1 MNQDVFSH
9 SPAAPSRPTW
19 SASLP
24 WPRPRPAYVG
34 PPLLKTRCL
43 SCSPLPRGIQ
53 WESSAA
59 GSDLFLI
66 AAGNQRREYQE
77 QQTVFLAVPEENISA
92 RVETRK
98 LRLEVK
104 QLAGSPCFPQHVATI
119 PNQGPDVNDC
129 AWKNPGTRAK
139 ANVFPTQGAPSRQP
153 CSPGLEHL
161 SPHKG
166 KGKKLL
172 NRVFLPPDRV
182 SLKMSHSL
190 SSPTFPPP
198 SLPRSSTQSLNLGG
212 TAAQPAAQASLQGV
226 GPQVPQPGLEPWRS
240 ASFIHSPE
248 VLLWQLPCLRD
259 CAGRTG
265 VRTTIPTLIGL
276 ELSGGEEY

>member
-92 RVETRK
+92 RVECLTCGGKDCSSLCSFCDGKNQCPRTRK

-129 AWKNPGTRAK
+129 AWKNPGTR
-139 ANVFPTQGAPSRQP
+139 F
-153 CSPGLEHL
+153 
-161 SPHKG
+161 
-166 KGKKLL
+166 
-172 NRVFLPPDRV
+172 F
-182 SLKMSHSL
+182 
-190 SSPTFPPP
+190 
-198 SLPRSSTQSLNLGG
+198 
-212 TAAQPAAQASLQGV
+212 
-226 GPQVPQPGLEPWRS
+226 
-240 ASFIHSPE
+240 
-248 VLLWQLPCLRD
+248 
-259 CAGRTG
+259 
-265 VRTTIPTLIGL
+265 
-276 ELSGGEEY
+276 